1 MSTPLLSARRLVK
14 SYGGRRVVD
23 ELDLECRAGEVLGL
37 LGPNGAGKTT
47 TLRMLYG
54 FVTPEAGTIE
64 YEGKDFAA
72 NRDSVKRII
81 GVCTQDDTLDNDLT
95 VAQNLWRYATYFR
108 PQPSDLEARIEE
120 LIERF
125 GLADY
130 RDHSPHALSGGYKKR
145 LMIAR
150 SIVHRPRVLFL
161 DEPTTGLDPRAR
173 VDVWELVSA
182 LRKEGMGIILTTH
195 SMDEAER
202 LSDELLVID
211 EGHAMARGT
220 TREVLGSILG
230 EHVVV
235 LPADAPDAEAIR
247 AYLAE
252 EIDAPSFEVLGELRA
267 PLRTADLARLTE
279 RFPDCPL
286 TVRPPTLDDL
296 FLELSRRRSAA

>member
-1 MSTPLLSARRLVK
+1 MSAPLLSARRLVK
-14 SYGGRRVVD
+14 SYGDRRVVD

-54 FVTPEAGTIE
+54 FVTPDSGTIE
-64 YEGKDFAA
+64 YEGKDFAKH
-72 NRDSVKRII
+72 RDELKRII
-81 GVCTQDDTLDNDLT
+81 GVCTQDDTLDHDLT
-95 VAQNLWRYATYFR
+95 VAQNLYRYATYFR
-108 PQPSDLEARIEE
+108 PRPRDLASRIEE
-120 LIERF
+120 LLERF
-125 GLADY
+125 GLASY

-150 SIVHRPRVLFL
+150 SIVHRPRILFL

-182 LRKEGMGIILTTH
+182 LRSEGMGIILTTH
-195 SMDEAER
+195 YMDEAER

-211 EGHAMARGT
+211 EGRAKARGT
-220 TREVLGSILG
+220 TKDVLGSILG

-235 LPADAPDAEAIR
+235 VPAGAPDQDAIR
-247 AYLAE
+247 AFLE
-252 EIDAPSFEVLGELRA
+252 EHAIPTSVVLGELHA
-267 PLRTADLARLTE
+267 PVCTADLARLTE
-279 RFPDCPL
+279 RFPDAQL

-296 FLELSRRRSAA
+296 FLELSRRRGTA

>member
-1 MSTPLLSARRLVK
+1 MSAPLLSVRRLVK

-54 FVTPEAGTIE
+54 FVAPEAGVIE

-72 NRDSVKRII
+72 HRDAIKRIV
-81 GVCTQDDTLDNDLT
+81 GVCTQEDTLDSDLT
-95 VAQNLWRYATYFR
+95 VAQNLHRYATYFR
-108 PQPSDLEARIEE
+108 PRPADLGARIEE

-125 GLADY
+125 GLAQY
-130 RDHSPHALSGGYKKR
+130 RHHSPHALSGGYKKR

-182 LRKEGMGIILTTH
+182 LREEGMGIILTTH
-195 SMDEAER
+195 YMDEAER
-202 LSDELLVID
+202 LSDQLLVID
-211 EGHAMARGT
+211 EGRAIARGT
-220 TREVLGSILG
+220 TAEVLGSILG
-230 EHVVV
+230 EHVVIV
-235 LPADAPDAEAIR
+235 PVDAPEQEEIR
-247 AYLAE
+247 AFLEGELAVTG
-252 EIDAPSFEVLGELRA
+252 ATVLGELRA
-267 PLRTADLARLTE
+267 PLRTADLSRLTE

-286 TVRPPTLDDL
+286 TVRPPNLDDL
-296 FLELSRRRSAA
+296 FLELSRRRSSS